1 MTSVPYLV
9 KREDD
14 KRIPVIKSKCA
25 NVVVHSCIGSNS
37 SEGLESDNGE
47 IVSFIHSES
56 IDDRAGMIME
66 VFVRLVSYK
75 QRGCMACKLNEMEKK
90 NRNRAFSGG
99 V

>member
-14 KRIPVIKSKCA
+14 KRSPVIK
-25 NVVVHSCIGSNS
+25 SNS

-47 IVSFIHSES
+47 IVSFMHSES

>member
-1 MTSVPYLV
+1 M

-14 KRIPVIKSKCA
+14 KRSPVIKSKCA
-25 NVVVHSCIGSNS
+25 NVVVHCCVGSNS

-47 IVSFIHSES
+47 IVSFLHSES
-56 IDDRAGMIME
+56 FDDRAGTMME

-75 QRGCMACKLNEMEKK
+75 QRGCTAFKLNEMEKK
-90 NRNRAFSGG
+90 NRIRAFSVG